1 MIGPTSLHVYSINH
15 KNAPIE
21 VREKAHLDL
30 ERATKL
36 MDALGGHYA
45 DENHDPSVSETGCI
59 AVIPVSTCNRT
70 EIYLEVTEGTDAEAL
85 LRRGLAAVG
94 AEADL
99 FFSAHAYVRQG
110 LDAVRHLF
118 NVSAGLE
125 SMMLGEPQISA
136 QLKDAYRLARG
147 HHEPG
152 PGLLRAF
159 QGAFR
164 AGKRVRSETRISNG
178 AVSVAFA
185 AVELARKFF
194 DKLCDHRAVLVG
206 AGETGGLAARHF
218 LQHDIG
224 HLVVVNRSLENA
236 ETLAETLRAERKAG
250 FSSKGGKGD
259 RNSSGLLA
267 PDPDPQDKC
276 GRISV
281 RPWDQ
286 LTDAVAE
293 ADVILSTTGAT
304 EPVILPEMVEDAVPR
319 RKGKPLFL
327 LDIAV
332 PRDIHPDVGRINN
345 VFMFGLDDLNDII
358 QGNLVARMGQMPHAQ
373 RIIEEELNDFQQ
385 WLDDIDLRPTVAEF
399 KAYLEELKD
408 KQVGF
413 VRKKQSEEVA
423 AAVDRS
429 LQQFIKKVLGRSIST
444 LKSAQS
450 REERERDL
458 ETLKRI
464 FTSDER
470 D

>member
-1 MIGPTSLHVYSINH
+1 MIGPTSLHVRSINH
-15 KNAPIE
+15 KNAPTE
-21 VREKAHLDL
+21 VREKAHLEP
-30 ERATKL
+30 ERATEL
-36 MDALGGHYA
+36 MDALGGHTA
-45 DENHDPSVSETGCI
+45 DENHVPSVSENGCI
-59 AVIPVSTCNRT
+59 SVIPVSTCNRT
-70 EIYLEVTEGTDAEAL
+70 EIYLEVLEGTDADAL
-85 LRRGLAAVG
+85 LRHGLAEVG
-94 AEADL
+94 ADADI
-99 FFSAHAYVRQG
+99 FFSEHASSLQD
-110 LDAVRHLF
+110 LDAVKHLYS
-118 NVSAGLE
+118 VSAGLE

-136 QLKDAYRLARG
+136 QLKDAYRLARS

-164 AGKRVRSETRISNG
+164 AGKRVRTETRISNG

-218 LQHDIG
+218 LQHNIG
-224 HLVVVNRSLENA
+224 HLTVVNRSLENA
-236 ETLAETLRAERKAG
+236 ETLAATLRAERKAG
-250 FSSKGGKGD
+250 LDKKSSKNTG
-259 RNSSGLLA
+259 GLLA
-267 PDPDPQDKC
+267 PAPDPAGKC
-276 GRISV
+276 GKISV
-281 RPWDQ
+281 RPWEL
-286 LTDAVAE
+286 LTDALAE

-304 EPVILPEMVEDAVPR
+304 DPVILPDMVEAAVPR
-319 RKGKPLFL
+319 RQGKPLFL

-332 PRDIHPDVGRINN
+332 PRDIHPDVSKIGN
-345 VFMFGLDDLNDII
+345 VFTFGLDDLDGII
-358 QGNLVARMGQMPHAQ
+358 QGNLAARAGQVPHAEG
-373 RIIEEELNDFQQ
+373 IIEEELVEFRQ
-385 WLDDIDLRPTVAEF
+385 WLDEIDIRPTVAEF

-413 VRKKQSEEVA
+413 VRKKQSDEVA

-429 LQQFIKKVLGRSIST
+429 LQQFIKKVLGRSVST
-444 LKSAQS
+444 LKSAQT

-464 FTSDER
+464 FAPDER